1 MIIFFGGKIGTNH
14 CAHIMSVF
22 HEKMDTL
29 GVPVASEKIEGPT
42 TKLCFLGF
50 ELDSEEMVI
59 CIPMQKIEEIRAKI
73 KDIMK
78 KKKCTLKQMQSL
90 IGSLNFACRAIIP
103 GQPFC
108 RRLINAIFG
117 LTQPHHHLRVT
128 LGMQEDLKLWQT
140 FFDEYNGISVFH
152 ERFWVSSDE
161 LELFTD
167 SAGNLNLGFGTY
179 FAGKWAYAPWPKSWV
194 ELGITEDITVLEMFP
209 ILFSLH
215 I

>member
-1 MIIFFGGKIGTNH
+1 
-14 CAHIMSVF
+14 
-22 HEKMDTL
+22 
-29 GVPVASEKIEGPT
+29 
-42 TKLCFLGF
+42 
-50 ELDSEEMVI
+50 
-59 CIPMQKIEEIRAKI
+59 
-73 KDIMK
+73 MK

-103 GQPFC
+103 GRPFC
-108 RRLINAIFG
+108 RRLINAICG
-117 LTQPHHHLRVT
+117 LTQPHHRLRIT
-128 LGMQEDLKLWQT
+128 LGMQEDLKLWRT

-167 SAGNLNLGFGTY
+167 SAGNPNLGFGTY

-209 ILFSLH
+209 ILVSLH
-215 I
+215 IWGAQLRNKKKCFTVIIWLQFTLSTL